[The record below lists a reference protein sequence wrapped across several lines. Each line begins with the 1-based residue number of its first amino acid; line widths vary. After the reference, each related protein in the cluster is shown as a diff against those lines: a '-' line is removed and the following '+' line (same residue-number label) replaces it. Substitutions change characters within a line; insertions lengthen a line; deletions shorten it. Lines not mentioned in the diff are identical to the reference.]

1 MCRWRGNAGSGD
13 DLNAL
18 RCALGIHS
26 GKIILNSAM
35 PDNLR
40 AVRHCI
46 FTEGGRRG
54 KRHLQRRFLRKRSA
68 AGKVCTGFQRAEPS
82 QLRCAQHGT
91 MRSISARNSR
101 FFVST
106 CDNSSLSADRLIY
119 LFISVLYHFC
129 GYIAIVRYCLSLQF
143 CLLPFR

>member
-54 KRHLQRRFLRKRSA
+54 KRHLQRRFLRKRGA
-68 AGKVCTGFQRAEPS
+68 AV
-82 QLRCAQHGT
+82 
-91 MRSISARNSR
+91 
-101 FFVST
+101 
-106 CDNSSLSADRLIY
+106 
-119 LFISVLYHFC
+119 SVLALSVSLLRSLPPLPKGEALAWRKSFWLKYKLC
-129 GYIAIVRYCLSLQF
+129 GRALAPPWGSCRAATEGL
-143 CLLPFR
+143 

>member
-1 MCRWRGNAGSGD
+1 MPERFWMPS
-13 DLNAL
+13 AL
-18 RCALGIHS
+18 LWAYSAENLFYNCNS
-26 GKIILNSAM
+26 GKSADF
-35 PDNLR
+35 PELLFHR
-40 AVRHCI
+40 W
-46 FTEGGRRG
+46 GRSG
-54 KRHLQRRFLRKRSA
+54 KQHLQRRFLRKRSA

>member
-1 MCRWRGNAGSGD
+1 MILQISASARSSCNSENIFEATGPDSPQAVRSGGNAGRFFG
-13 DLNAL
+13 
-18 RCALGIHS
+18 
-26 GKIILNSAM
+26 
-35 PDNLR
+35 
-40 AVRHCI
+40 
-46 FTEGGRRG
+46 FTGGGRG
-54 KRHLQRRFLRKRSA
+54 VKRHLQRRFLRKRSA